1 VKIGDL
7 TSDQLHQRFGGVGLR
22 ARIGPFVFRLYSS
35 IESFVE
41 DFGFA
46 YADFPVCDE
55 SEVSDFRVRLVPAPR
70 WRPWREAMARFC
82 AEEVSPFE
90 TFPRRIALPWAEW
103 GFNWCIYTY
112 AHQFLI
118 FHSAVVERGGRAA
131 ILVGPSGSGK
141 STLCAAL
148 LGHGWRLLSDE
159 FALLDP
165 DHGWLL
171 PIPRPVALK
180 DASIELIA
188 TLLPHARLG
197 RVFAATRKGR
207 ITHLLPPA
215 DAVERQAE
223 PAKPAWVVFP
233 THAYNAVTKLE
244 PLRKAAGFVRL
255 ETNCFNYREL
265 GRNAFEA
272 LGHMIEEASCF
283 ALPFAD
289 VKTAAELVDGLA
301 EVQPAAAVP
310 LDAA

>member
-7 TSDQLHQRFGGVGLR
+7 TPDQLHQRFGGAGLR
-22 ARIGPFVFRLYSS
+22 ARIGPFVFRLYSN

-41 DFGFA
+41 DFSFA
-46 YADFPVCDE
+46 YTDFPVCGE
-55 SEVSDFRVRLVPAPR
+55 SEISDFRIRLVPAPR

-118 FHSAVVERGGRAA
+118 FHSAVLERGRRAV
-131 ILVGPSGSGK
+131 ILAGPSGSGK

-148 LGHGWRLLSDE
+148 LGRGWRLLSDE

-165 DHGWLL
+165 ERGCLL

-180 DASIELIA
+180 DASIKLIA
-188 TLLPHARLG
+188 TLLPDARLG

-207 ITHLLPPA
+207 IAHLRPPA

-223 PAKPAWVVFP
+223 PARPAWVVFP
-233 THAYNAVTKLE
+233 THADNADTELV
-244 PLRKAAGFVRL
+244 PLSKAAGFIRL
-255 ETNCFNYREL
+255 ETNCFNYRVL

-272 LGHMIEEASCF
+272 LGKVIETASCF

-289 VKTAAELVDGLA
+289 VEAAAELVDGLA

>member
-1 VKIGDL
+1 VPRKRG
-7 TSDQLHQRFGGVGLR
+7 QRFPHPSGSGSPLEAVARGNGQALRRGG
-22 ARIGPFVFRLYSS
+22 
-35 IESFVE
+35 E
-41 DFGFA
+41 
-46 YADFPVCDE
+46 PVRD
-55 SEVSDFRVRLVPAPR
+55 V
-70 WRPWREAMARFC
+70 
-82 AEEVSPFE
+82 
-90 TFPRRIALPWAEW
+90 PRRIALPWAEW
-103 GFNWCIYTY
+103 GFDWCIYTY

-118 FHSAVVERGGRAA
+118 FHSAVVEKGGRAA
-131 ILVGPSGSGK
+131 ILAGPSGSGK

-148 LGHGWRLLSDE
+148 LGRGWRLLSDE
-159 FALLDP
+159 FGLLDP
-165 DHGWLL
+165 KRGLLL

-180 DASIELIA
+180 DASIGLIGR
-188 TLLPHARLG
+188 LLPHARLG

-207 ITHLLPPA
+207 IAHMRPPT

-233 THAYNAVTKLE
+233 THANNANTELA

-255 ETNCFNYREL
+255 EANCYNYAAL

-272 LGHMIEEASCF
+272 LGKMIATASCF

-289 VKTAAELVDGLA
+289 VEAAAELVEGLA

>member
-1 VKIGDL
+1 VQIGDL
-7 TSDQLHQRFGGVGLR
+7 TPDQVHQRFGGVGLR
-22 ARIGPFVFRLYSS
+22 AKIGPFVFRLNSS
-35 IESFVE
+35 IKSFVE
-41 DFGFA
+41 DFSFA
-46 YADFPVCDE
+46 YADFPVCGE
-55 SEVSDFRVRLVPAPR
+55 SEVSDFRIRLVPAPG
-70 WRPWREAMARFC
+70 WRPWREAMARLC
-82 AEEVSPFE
+82 AGEVSPFE

-131 ILVGPSGSGK
+131 ILAGPSGLGK

-148 LGHGWRLLSDE
+148 LGRGWRLLSDE
-159 FALLDP
+159 FGLLDP
-165 DHGWLL
+165 KRGLIL

-180 DASIELIA
+180 DASIGLIER
-188 TLLPHARLG
+188 LLPHARLG

-207 ITHLLPPA
+207 IAHMRPPT

-233 THAYNAVTKLE
+233 THADSVDTELVLLSKG
-244 PLRKAAGFVRL
+244 AGFVRL
-255 ETNCFNYREL
+255 ETNCFNYRAL
-265 GRNAFEA
+265 GRSAFDA
-272 LGHMIEEASCF
+272 LGEVIATASCF

-289 VKTAAELVDGLA
+289 VEAAAELVEGLA